1 MIKVNLF
8 DNNFYHT
15 KDLLGF
21 FTCSDVEKP
30 KELEYVGRELEFDGI
45 TLFSDHFIF
54 HPIVDQVKSRLKVAW
69 LFEPRV
75 IFDGLYDRI
84 IDFEN
89 KFDYILTYD
98 EALLNRSPKYLK
110 YIVGQSR
117 VSGSDARTDH
127 PKDKRVSLIA
137 SNKMMS
143 YGHRFRHEV
152 TQALAGKHNI
162 DLWGSGYKRF
172 ESKLDPLKDYKYSI
186 AIMNCQANNF
196 FTEVLLDCFRLGTIP
211 IFWGCPNIGE
221 YFNTDGM
228 ILFNTI
234 DELDRIL
241 ADLDNIPVSRDAM
254 EENFVRCQ
262 EYLSTDDY
270 IARILNKL

>member
-1 MIKVNLF
+1 MIQVNLF

-30 KELEYVGRELEFDGI
+30 TELEYVDRQMNYDGI

-54 HPIVDQVKSRLKVAW
+54 HPVVDAVKSRLKVAW

-75 IFDGLYDRI
+75 IFDGFYEGILN
-84 IDFEN
+84 FEH

-98 EALLNRSPKYLK
+98 EELLKRPKYLK

-117 VSGSDARTDH
+117 VSDHDAKMNH
-127 PKDKRVSLIA
+127 PKNKRVSLIA
-137 SNKMMS
+137 SNKMIS

-152 TQALAGKHNI
+152 TQALAVKHNI

-172 ESKLDPLKDYKYSI
+172 DSKLDPLKDYQYSI
-186 AIMNCQANNF
+186 AIMNCRTNNF

-228 ILFNTI
+228 ILFETI
-234 DELDRIL
+234 EELDEIL
-241 ADLDNIPVSRDAM
+241 TNLDNIPVSREAM
-254 EENFVRCQ
+254 EENFVKCL